1 MSDLNI
7 SHGKVSCFVSFP
19 LFGFILVIKLR
30 DLDFENHW
38 NIEIFLIR
46 KYMMLDLNISH
57 GKMSDFDSF
66 PLFEFTL
73 VVKMRDFDLMSLK
86 YFNISW

>member
-1 MSDLNI
+1 MI
-7 SHGKVSCFVSFP
+7 
-19 LFGFILVIKLR
+19 
-30 DLDFENHW
+30 
-38 NIEIFLIR
+38 
-46 KYMMLDLNISH
+46 LDLNISH

-86 YFNISW
+86 YFNIS